1 MASTSAAALSASGTA
16 SGTGPSSIGSTMRSS
31 SGGRSSMAEA
41 TTHRLS
47 IGNRRLSQLPA
58 RNNNAL
64 TALLSLPQFDSDE
77 MHAHAAAFINEF
89 NSYTQKTKA
98 KITESSEQWD
108 RETAELQEHDRALRK
123 DLKVATLQEAGLE
136 KALNRE
142 KEEAGNMS
150 KTIQQLSARREEMR
164 QMQASLESQVSLLR
178 REVKAKRE
186 AKFAQKKALDE
197 QILKNKPEV
206 SCYESVLA
214 MRIVGVQE
222 DRIGFVFTR
231 INEQDWDQEFAITID
246 VSQYDYSASECVP
259 SLPELPSLVR
269 YLNDTRDLY
278 GFLKR
283 VRKGFKDLCKK

>member
-1 MASTSAAALSASGTA
+1 M
-16 SGTGPSSIGSTMRSS
+16 
-31 SGGRSSMAEA
+31 
-41 TTHRLS
+41 
-47 IGNRRLSQLPA
+47 GNRRLSQLPPK
-58 RNNNAL
+58 NNNAL
-64 TALLSLPQFDSDE
+64 TSLLPLPQFDSDE
-77 MHAHAAAFINEF
+77 MHAHAAAFTNEF
-89 NSYTQKTKA
+89 NSYAQKTKA

-108 RETAELQEHDRALRK
+108 REIAELQEHDRALRK
-123 DLKVATLQEAGLE
+123 DLKVATLQEAALA
-136 KALNRE
+136 KALSRE

-150 KTIQQLSARREEMR
+150 KTIQQLGARREEMR

-178 REVKAKRE
+178 KEVKARRE

-231 INEQDWDQEFAITID
+231 INEQDWDQEFAMTID
-246 VSQYDYSASECVP
+246 VSQYDYSVSECVP